1 MDFDPGKFLLDRF
14 SAGSRVYVWKKHQHT
29 SAHGSFGIVR
39 QGRKIKYVEL
49 ESGFRVYGDSGAG
62 FMSEEEYS
70 VFDIMD
76 V

>member
-1 MDFDPGKFLLDRF
+1 
-14 SAGSRVYVWKKHQHT
+14 VYVWKKHQYT
-29 SAHGSFGIVR
+29 MAAHGSWGIVR
-39 QGRKIKYVEL
+39 QGRGTRYVEL
-49 ESGFRVYGDSGAG
+49 EKGFRVYGDSGAG

>member
-1 MDFDPGKFLLDRF
+1 MAVG
-14 SAGSRVYVWKKHQHT
+14 GV
-29 SAHGSFGIVR
+29 VR
-39 QGRKIKYVEL
+39 QKQIKYVEL